1 MVKTVIPPK
10 VVTSDVCFVISLEL
24 TFMTVSSALLLS
36 KRRAILEG
44 RVQIDG
50 GNSLN
55 NETTTSYRVFLDHW
69 TELERA
75 FRLKMSTP
83 VYNFV
88 EFKYNLNEMNKL

>member
-1 MVKTVIPPK
+1 MVKTVLPLK

-36 KRRAILEG
+36 KRRAILQG
-44 RVQIDG
+44 RVQVDG

-55 NETTTSYRVFLDHW
+55 NEKTTSYGVFLDHW

-88 EFKYNLNEMNKL
+88 DFKYNLNEMNRL